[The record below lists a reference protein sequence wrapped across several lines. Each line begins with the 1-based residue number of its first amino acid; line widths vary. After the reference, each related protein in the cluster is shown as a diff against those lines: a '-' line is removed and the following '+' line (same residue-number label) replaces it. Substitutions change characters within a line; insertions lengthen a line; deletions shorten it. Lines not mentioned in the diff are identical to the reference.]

1 MNCPH
6 CQQPIPDDLV
16 RSEGAR
22 LNGQAGRGKAKA
34 RTSEQA
40 RKAAMAG
47 VLKRWEKMKEKSKSR
62 LATVQLPS

>member
-6 CQQPIPDDLV
+6 CNTHIPDDLV
-16 RSEGAR
+16 RSEASR
-22 LNGQAGRGKAKA
+22 LNGQAGRGKSKA

-47 VLKRWEKMKEKSKSR
+47 VRARLERMKEKSKSR
-62 LATVQLPS
+62 LATVKLPG

>member
-1 MNCPH
+1 MNCPNCNTH
-6 CQQPIPDDLV
+6 IPDSLV

-22 LNGQAGRGKAKA
+22 LNGQAGRGKSKA

-62 LATVQLPS
+62 LATVKLPG

>member
-6 CQQPIPDDLV
+6 CNTHIPDDII

-22 LNGQAGRGKAKA
+22 LNGRAARGKSKA

-47 VLKRWEKMKEKSKSR
+47 VRKRQQKAE
-62 LATVQLPS
+62 